1 MNTLAFLL
9 LTTCT
14 PAADPMPVID
24 SRLSAVPTYGN
35 YGSQEFTN
43 PTQENRPR
51 FFPRLRGLFS
61 RKPQGMDNRI
71 TESSSAYPY
80 QMTTNGAM
88 GNTIISSTPMPL
100 PSTSANPITSTP
112 IHSQPIITSPSS
124 SGLQRMPTG
133 QPSPS
138 GNQPF

>member
-1 MNTLAFLL
+1 MNTLAFLI

-43 PTQENRPR
+43 PNQESRPR
-51 FFPRLRGLFS
+51 LFPRLRGLFS
-61 RKPQGMDNRI
+61 RKPQGMDSRI
-71 TESSSAYPY
+71 TETSSGYPY
-80 QMTTNGAM
+80 QMTTNPTM
-88 GNTIISSTPMPL
+88 GNTIINSTPMPL
-100 PSTSANPITSTP
+100 PSTAGNPIISTP
-112 IHSQPIITSPSS
+112 IRSQPTFTPSSS

-133 QPSPS
+133 QPSPN
-138 GNQPF
+138 NQPF

>member
-14 PAADPMPVID
+14 PAADPMPMID
-24 SRLSAVPTYGN
+24 SRLSAVPSYGN
-35 YGSQEFTN
+35 YGSSEITN
-43 PTQENRPR
+43 PTQESRPR

-80 QMTTNGAM
+80 QMTTNPTM

-100 PSTSANPITSTP
+100 PSTAANPIISTPIQSRPTSTP
-112 IHSQPIITSPSS
+112 SSS

-133 QPSPS
+133 QPSPN
-138 GNQPF
+138 NQPF